1 MRVQL
6 GQSVVEFSL
15 IAAVTMTLLL
25 AASDF
30 SRMFFTSI
38 AVNDAA
44 RAGAQYGSQNLVTAA
59 DIAGMESAATTDG
72 TNISG
77 LSATAS
83 QCTCGTSTTVA
94 ACASNYCTNNPGATY
109 VTVNTR
115 ATFSTFVTYPGIPSS
130 TTLTGQ
136 AIMQV
141 QQ

>member
-115 ATFSTFVTYPGIPSS
+115 ATFTTFVTYPGIPSS

>member
-15 IAAVTMTLLL
+15 IAAVTMSLLL